1 MTFKLKDVVI
11 ANSLDPLINLSLD
24 NSKCQSFDLTFRESC
39 RNFLFLCL
47 MAIEELNSLKGLTL
61 KSKTVDV

>member
-24 NSKCQSFDLTFRESC
+24 NSKCRSFDLTFRVSHAETFFSY
-39 RNFLFLCL
+39 
-47 MAIEELNSLKGLTL
+47 
-61 KSKTVDV
+61 V